1 MQQAIPVQPH
11 PDGSGDSMIVLPDD
25 VWEQAQQFGWKTGS
39 RYFITRHGD
48 DLNLH
53 RLDPGALQPVTSVRK
68 SRFKREL
75 NQRLRSLK
83 ENQAIGVGAADHVVI
98 KRSLYEALVSLLD
111 EKTDPSAL

>member
-25 VWEQAQQFGWKTGS
+25 VWEQAQQFGWKAGS

-48 DLNLH
+48 DLHLH
-53 RLDPGALQPVTSVRK
+53 RLDLGTLQPVTSVRK

-75 NQRLRSLK
+75 NQQLRSLK
-83 ENQAIGVGAADHVVI
+83 DTQAIEIGATDHVLI

-111 EKTDPSAL
+111 EETDPSAL

>member
-25 VWEQAQQFGWKTGS
+25 VWEQAQHFGWKAGS
-39 RYFITRHGD
+39 RYFITRQGD
-48 DLNLH
+48 NLHLH
-53 RLDPGALQPVTSVRK
+53 RLDPDTLQPVTSIRK

-75 NQRLRSLK
+75 NQQLRSLK
-83 ENQAIGVGAADHVVI
+83 ETQVIEIGATDHVLI

-111 EKTDPSAL
+111 EETDPSA

>member
-1 MQQAIPVQPH
+1 MQQAIPAQPH

-25 VWEQAQQFGWKTGS
+25 VWAQAQQFGWKAGS

-48 DLNLH
+48 DLHLH
-53 RLDPGALQPVTSVRK
+53 RLDPGTLQPVTRVGK

-83 ENQAIGVGAADHVVI
+83 DNQAVQIGATEHVLI
-98 KRSLYEALVSLLD
+98 KRSLYDALVSLLD
-111 EKTDPSAL
+111 EEADLSGR